1 MSFRKNDNQ
10 QISFNDSTFGLTE
23 REIKALDHSWAKS
36 KISGCSSY
44 H

>member
-23 REIKALDHSWAKS
+23 RERKALD
-36 KISGCSSY
+36 Y
-44 H
+44 